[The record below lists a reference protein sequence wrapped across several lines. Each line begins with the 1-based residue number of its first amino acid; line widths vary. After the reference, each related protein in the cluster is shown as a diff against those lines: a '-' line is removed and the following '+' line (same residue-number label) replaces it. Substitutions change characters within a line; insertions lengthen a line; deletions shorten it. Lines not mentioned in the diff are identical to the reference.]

1 VRGADGVRSAG
12 GRVRRRRRLRR
23 GGGSG
28 GGGGFAG
35 GGDGN
40 SEFSVQT
47 ELDLGQPFAEE
58 PNFEVALGPVTVTA
72 SASRGG
78 GTNAQIPITF
88 LLTNSG
94 QANLRGVAITI
105 RFRVVEGTDPE
116 DVPVP
121 DPGEP
126 ALELAP
132 ETTKGTCATDGATS
146 SAATID
152 CTLGRLTSGAWR

>member
-1 VRGADGVRSAG
+1 
-12 GRVRRRRRLRR
+12 VRRRRRLRR